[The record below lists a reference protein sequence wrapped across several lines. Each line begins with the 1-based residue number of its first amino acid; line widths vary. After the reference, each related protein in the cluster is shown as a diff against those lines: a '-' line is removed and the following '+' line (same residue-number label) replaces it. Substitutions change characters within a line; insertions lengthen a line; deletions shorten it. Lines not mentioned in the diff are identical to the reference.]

1 MVSNINRKNSIG
13 SPPSSPNYKRN
24 SGSPA
29 RPSSV
34 LGRAAFSTRTMESD
48 AEDQVLDKK

>member
-34 LGRAAFSTRTMESD
+34 LGRPAFSTRTMESD